1 MASTT
6 VSASTIKEN
15 HLALFGGS
23 PAEAVR
29 HSRAT
34 LGPSVPIEVEIERL
48 ADLAPVLAAGADIVL
63 LDNMDLAQ
71 MRAAVLDRDHL
82 GSPAQL
88 EASGGITLASIRAV
102 AETGVERI
110 STGTM
115 THSVAALDLSM
126 RCDVA

>member
-1 MASTT
+1 MVDFMFSKPLTVLST
-6 VSASTIKEN
+6 AGDAP
-15 HLALFGGS
+15 L
-23 PAEAVR
+23 R
-29 HSRAT
+29 SR
-34 LGPSVPIEVEIERL
+34 IQ
-48 ADLAPVLAAGADIVL
+48 AA
-63 LDNMDLAQ
+63 
-71 MRAAVLDRDHL
+71 LDR
-82 GSPAQL
+82 AL